1 MLADKVSVHSNST
14 QGTKSESL
22 PVGIQ
27 GENLELFFLNSSLKP
42 LSPFKGNNSIIPIS
56 CGELKNSKLPGVD

>member
-14 QGTKSESL
+14 QGTKGEAL
-22 PVGIQ
+22 IQ

-42 LSPFKGNNSIIPIS
+42 LSPFKGNDSII
-56 CGELKNSKLPGVD
+56 LKNSKLPGVD